1 MSHRLALNLCGSVNN
16 MFADTKT
23 AVAAPV
29 GRVRRQWQAQ
39 CGADPCLLSTANSR
53 AKQPVLVGT
62 YLVLTGGP
70 TPVVGRVAIA

>member
-1 MSHRLALNLCGSVNN
+1 

-23 AVAAPV
+23 AVAAPL

-39 CGADPCLLSTANSR
+39 CGADPCLL
-53 AKQPVLVGT
+53 GT